1 MASMAS
7 MDHDIWDLRLLELL
21 WIGIEDGAPESP
33 QQMSL
38 CKSKGNNEV
47 LLRKLKLNQDF
58 YEG

>member
-1 MASMAS
+1 

-21 WIGIEDGAPESP
+21 WIGIEDRSPESP